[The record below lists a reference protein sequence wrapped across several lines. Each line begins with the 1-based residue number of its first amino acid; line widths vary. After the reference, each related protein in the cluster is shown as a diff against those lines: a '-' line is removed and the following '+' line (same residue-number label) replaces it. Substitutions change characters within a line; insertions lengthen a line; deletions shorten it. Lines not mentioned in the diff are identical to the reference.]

1 MQILSI
7 SLGVSLLY
15 LFSPPLLLVQAL
27 LALAI
32 EPPVSLA
39 KLEAM
44 ATAIVAFSNCSTL
57 EPRLHYFVA
66 PSTSLPP
73 AYSLSSFY
81 LMQLLYYTT
90 T

>member
-1 MQILSI
+1 MQTLSI
-7 SLGVSLLY
+7 SLDISLLY
-15 LFSPPLLLVQAL
+15 LFSPLLPLVQAL
-27 LALAI
+27 LVPTI
-32 EPPVSLA
+32 EPLVSLV

-44 ATAIVAFSNCSTL
+44 ATAVVASSNCSTL
-57 EPRLHYFVA
+57 EPGLHYLVV

-73 AYSLSSFY
+73 AYFLSSFY